1 MTTLNDQINKLE
13 LLRMARELAVNEY
26 IDRRAELHNRWLDES
41 DKLWSTRRSRLPY
54 PTIPPYPTEAE
65 ILLKAD
71 ALLAFISKENA
82 AKAITPPKPPGPPPE
97 DTIETPNFETNSAAA
112 DAAELPNATGIGGNS
127 NASIQTI
134 SITDKTDTS
143 PAKQNSSDKQFQD
156 LPPTLDYGEYGK
168 ARARRKV
175 DDDTTSTGRVVEM
188 MVRKFNQLTGSSSSD

>member
-41 DKLWSTRRSRLPY
+41 DKLWSTRRARLPY

-71 ALLAFISKENA
+71 ALLAFISNENA
-82 AKAITPPKPPGPPPE
+82 TKAMTPPKPPGPPPE
-97 DTIETPNFETNSAAA
+97 DIIETPNVETNSAAA
-112 DAAELPNATGIGGNS
+112 DAAELPNAAGIGSNS
-127 NASIQTI
+127 NASIQTV
-134 SITDKTDTS
+134 SVTDNTDSLPAPQTPTDKQS
-143 PAKQNSSDKQFQD
+143 QD
-156 LPPTLDYGEYGK
+156 LPPAVDYGEYGK
-168 ARARRKV
+168 ARARRRV

-188 MVRKFNQLTGSSSSD
+188 MVRKFNQLTGSNSSE